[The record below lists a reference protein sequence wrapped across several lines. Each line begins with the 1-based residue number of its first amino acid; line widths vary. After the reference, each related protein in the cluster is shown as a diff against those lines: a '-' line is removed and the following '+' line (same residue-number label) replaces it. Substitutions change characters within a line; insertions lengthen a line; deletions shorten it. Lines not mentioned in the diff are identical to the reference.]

1 MAVRENTHNGREP
14 GGGGEAPGGGHG
26 AAGARNARRLH
37 AGLGGIG
44 RPGERGRGA
53 RRPPPSQ
60 QAGERASERRGLGTL
75 CHSSAEQKSMRGRHG
90 GRLLASR
97 TGGGRPRA
105 RATPVATE
113 THLSLSFSA
122 GRATQSAPAAPDL
135 APDAAIRLRGPN
147 AHKHTQLQDAHAR
160 SPPLT
165 DNQPVTDVEQKN
177 DVEYRNFVIS

>member
-113 THLSLSFSA
+113 THLSLF
-122 GRATQSAPAAPDL
+122 RPAEP
-135 APDAAIRLRGPN
+135 
-147 AHKHTQLQDAHAR
+147 R
-160 SPPLT
+160 SLHQPPLT
-165 DNQPVTDVEQKN
+165 LPPTPRYAFAAPTHTNTLNSKTPTLV
-177 DVEYRNFVIS
+177 RRL